1 MKTPITVEFPL
12 AGEWLIGADGTEAGH
27 ERAFDFLRVDKKL
40 KASRRAAWRELFQ
53 AVPLEEYY
61 AWGQPMLA
69 PFHGTVLAAI
79 DGGEEIATSYLR
91 TLINT
96 LFSKQ
101 GDAELQQ
108 LLEAGAG
115 DIRHFAGNHV
125 ILQSAEDTEVY
136 AFLAH
141 ARKGS
146 VCVTAGQQVEHL
158 QKLAEVGNS
167 GQSMTP
173 HLHFQ
178 LMNQANPINAETL
191 ECRFRAY
198 EVLVNGHWEKC
209 ELSVP
214 KRRQRIRAVG

>member
-1 MKTPITVEFPL
+1 MKTPIIIEFPL
-12 AGEWLIGADGTEAGH
+12 AGEWLVGADGTEAGH
-27 ERAFDFLRVDKKL
+27 ERAFDFLRVDKKF
-40 KASRRAAWRELFQ
+40 KASRRSAWREFFH

-69 PFHGTVLAAI
+69 PFHGTVLAAV
-79 DGGEEIATSYLR
+79 DGCPEVATSYLR
-91 TLINT
+91 TLIDT

-108 LLEAGAG
+108 LLNTGAG
-115 DIRHFAGNHV
+115 DIRRFAGNHL
-125 ILQSAEDTEVY
+125 ILQSTEAPDVY

-146 VCVTAGQQVEHL
+146 VCVTAGQHVVPL

-178 LMNQANPINAETL
+178 LMSQANPINAETL

-198 EVLVNGHWEKC
+198 EVLLKGEWQKS
-209 ELSVP
+209 ELTIP
-214 KRRQRIRAVG
+214 KRRQRIRALA